1 MGAGHHHHH
10 GHSHSHGQANAR
22 NRRRLSWTLALA
34 AVYMVAELAGGI
46 IANSLALLAD
56 AGHMLSDVGALALS
70 LFALWMA
77 QKPATPRR
85 TFGYLRTEILAAL
98 ANAATLIA
106 ISLFIFV
113 EAYARFQRPEPVAG
127 LTVMW
132 IAAGGLAV
140 NLAGLFVLHGGKD
153 DSLNIRGAWLHML
166 TDALG
171 SVGAILGGLA
181 VWMFG
186 WTWAD
191 PAVSI
196 AIAVLV
202 LYSSWHLL
210 RESVNV
216 LLEGTPGHIDLEAVR
231 GAMLEVEDVEE
242 VHDLHVWT
250 ITSGMDAMSGH
261 VVVGDRVERRQSGDI
276 LSDLHCV
283 LHDRFGLH
291 HLTIQIEPRGFQEH
305 PCAPLAAAEGR
316 C

>member
-1 MGAGHHHHH
+1 MGAGHHHH
-10 GHSHSHGQANAR
+10 GHSHSHGQASAR

-34 AVYMVAELAGGI
+34 AVYMVAEFAGGI

-181 VWMFG
+181 VWAFG
-186 WTWAD
+186 WAWAD

-276 LSDLHCV
+276 LSDLHDV

>member
-10 GHSHSHGQANAR
+10 GHSHSHGQASER

-34 AVYMVAELAGGI
+34 AVYMVAEFAGGI
-46 IANSLALLAD
+46 MANSLALLAD

-77 QKPATPRR
+77 QKPATPQR

-98 ANAATLIA
+98 LNAATLIA

-140 NLAGLFVLHGGKD
+140 NVAGLFVLHGGKD

-181 VWMFG
+181 VWAFG
-186 WTWAD
+186 WSWAD

-261 VVVGDRVERRQSGDI
+261 VVVGERMERRQSGDI

>member
-1 MGAGHHHHH
+1 MSAHHHH
-10 GHSHSHGQANAR
+10 GHSHGAAR
-22 NRRRLSWTLALA
+22 NRRRLTWTLALA
-34 AVYMVAELAGGI
+34 AAYMVAEFVGGFM
-46 IANSLALLAD
+46 ANSLALLAD

-85 TFGYLRTEILAAL
+85 TFGYYRTEILAAL

-106 ISLFIFV
+106 ISIVIFV
-113 EAYARFQRPEPVAG
+113 EAFGRLRHPEPVAG

-140 NLAGLFVLHGGKD
+140 NVAGLLVLRGGKD

-171 SVGAILGGLA
+171 SVGAIAGGLA
-181 VWMFG
+181 VWALG
-186 WTWAD
+186 WRWAD

-202 LYSSWHLL
+202 LFSSWHLL
-210 RESVNV
+210 RESVGV
-216 LLEGTPGHIDLEAVR
+216 LLEGTPGHIDMDAVR
-231 GAMLEVEDVEE
+231 AAMAQVEGVEE
-242 VHDLHVWT
+242 VHDLHVWS

-261 VVVGDRVERRQSGDI
+261 VVVGERAQRRDSGAI
-276 LSDLHCV
+276 LADLHCV
-283 LHDRFGLH
+283 LHDRFGLA

-305 PCAPLAAAEGR
+305 PCAPQAAAER
-316 C
+316 ALRALP